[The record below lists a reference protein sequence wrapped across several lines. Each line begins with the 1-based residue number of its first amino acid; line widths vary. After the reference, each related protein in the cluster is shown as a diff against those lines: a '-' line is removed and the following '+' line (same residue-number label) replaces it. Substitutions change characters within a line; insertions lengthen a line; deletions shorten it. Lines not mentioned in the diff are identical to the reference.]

1 MTTRVK
7 LSYLNL
13 RLIHKHRL
21 CTAKYLRSAHVAA
34 MNSKIQISA
43 TKLTKI
49 FSGTAK
55 NREAITAY
63 KDLSFHV
70 NRGEFL
76 CILGP
81 SGCGKTTL
89 LRTIASL
96 EKASSG
102 ELRLAPS
109 SHGIEANIG
118 MVFQERSIFPWM
130 TVAQNIRFLLENNPR
145 INPNKVSA
153 IVEDYLSKV
162 GLEKFANYFPYQIS
176 GGMKQRV
183 SIARSFANDPD
194 MLLMDEPFVFLDYQ
208 TRMRLQELL
217 LTIWQGSKKT
227 VVFVTHDIE
236 EAVLLADRIL
246 VMTAHPGHI
255 KDIVDVDLPRPRHIN
270 DIRKSP
276 QFHTLVDTISK
287 MIRNEMSD
295 LLPAI
300 PTSLSS

>member
-1 MTTRVK
+1 MDSVNNNTTMK
-7 LSYLNL
+7 
-13 RLIHKHRL
+13 
-21 CTAKYLRSAHVAA
+21 
-34 MNSKIQISA
+34 ISA

-49 FSGTAK
+49 FPDTAK
-55 NREAITAY
+55 NRECITAY
-63 KDLSFHV
+63 EDLSFHV
-70 NRGEFL
+70 NSGEFL

-96 EKASSG
+96 EEASTG
-102 ELRLAPS
+102 ELHVSPS
-109 SHGIEANIG
+109 SNGTEANVG

-130 TVAQNIRFLLENNPR
+130 TVAQNIQFLLENNPR
-145 INPNKVSA
+145 IKSENITA

-194 MLLMDEPFVFLDYQ
+194 ILLMDEPFVFLDYQ
-208 TRMRLQELL
+208 TRMSLQELL
-217 LTIWQGSKKT
+217 LTIWQESQKT

-236 EAVLLADRIL
+236 EAILLADRIM

-255 KDIVDVDLPRPRHIN
+255 KDIIDVNFPRPRQLSE
-270 DIRKSP
+270 IRKSP
-276 QFHTLVDTISK
+276 QFHTLVDTISN
-287 MIRNEMSD
+287 MIRDEMSD
-295 LLPAI
+295 LMPVKTTDS
-300 PTSLSS
+300 PS